1 MSNIARQLGATGEE
15 MSQYIEG
22 LIRDGQLNG
31 RLEESDKSEAG
42 VVLRF
47 YLEAKQGPLAKN
59 EKEQQQALF
68 AQTVRTNKLA
78 EQVKDA
84 DYRMTLSKEYIENQ
98 KRVNKR
104 QGNNGDA
111 MDTAWDDS
119 LEAEEDMMGDLH

>member
-1 MSNIARQLGATGEE
+1 

-22 LIRDGQLNG
+22 LIRDGHLNG

-47 YLEAKQGPLAKN
+47 YLDAKQGPLAKS

-111 MDTAWDDS
+111 MDTAWDDG

>member
-1 MSNIARQLGATGEE
+1 
-15 MSQYIEG
+15 MSQYIDG
-22 LIRDGQLNG
+22 LIRDGELNG
-31 RLEESDKSEAG
+31 RLEEADKSDAG

-47 YLEAKQGPLAKN
+47 YLDPRQGPLARS

-68 AQTVRTNKLA
+68 AQTVRTNVLA

-84 DYRMTLSKEYIENQ
+84 DYRMTLTKEYIENQ

-119 LEAEEDMMGDLH
+119 LDAEEDIMGDLH